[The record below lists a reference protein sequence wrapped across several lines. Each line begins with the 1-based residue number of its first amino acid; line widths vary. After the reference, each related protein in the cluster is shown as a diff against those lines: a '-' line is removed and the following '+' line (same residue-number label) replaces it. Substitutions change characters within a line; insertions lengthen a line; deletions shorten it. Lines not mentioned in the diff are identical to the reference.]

1 MTKRENQKEGGYRS
15 SDGQILPL
23 RTIVDK
29 SSSALSSAFKPVSS
43 LVGNSKEALNKKEK
57 EITNFAINRMAEKLG
72 TSTVRFKRKYKN
84 VFYSIRDKVNNELMV
99 KKFEEF
105 KEETEK
111 KTRTIIEFIE
121 EFIEKAVKE
130 IIEKAYKS
138 KIKIIFKKKK
148 PKEEYIVSPQEEYMD
163 FSDVRRP
170 DIHSLQKFLY
180 SDGIIV
186 IKQFNVTDRFGFVE
200 TVEKN
205 FKELLE
211 EYEILVHVPDP
222 RRYDGGKTRR
232 YKKSRKSSQK
242 NRRVSQ

>member
-15 SDGQILPL
+15 PDGQILPL
-23 RTIVDK
+23 ATIVDK
-29 SSSALSSAFKPVSS
+29 SSSALSSAFKTVSS

-57 EITNFAINRMAEKLG
+57 EITKIAMDRTAEKLG
-72 TSTVRFKRKYKN
+72 TSTVRFKRKYEN
-84 VFYSIRDKVNNELMV
+84 VYYSIKKMMYRAVTVD
-99 KKFEEF
+99 KFETF
-105 KEETEK
+105 KKETSG
-111 KTRTIIEFIE
+111 TIIEFIDKCIE
-121 EFIEKAVKE
+121 EAVKE

-148 PKEEYIVSPQEEYMD
+148 TKEEYMVSPQEEYMD